1 MDSMES
7 IEESIHDLLKGCTSV
22 WSSAACWI
30 ETVDK
35 DVACAY
41 AKVEGCKIDPDTTIF
56 SAASIS
62 KLVVGVAVM
71 QCVVDKLIQLDANIS
86 DYLPPSCSCVNPYFK
101 DDAITVE
108 MLLQHTSSLID
119 NEEQLRRGS
128 KFRADGGTP
137 MTLSLQEYTESYVVG
152 NKAIWSRAHCPG
164 KEVSYSNA
172 GFTILGLAVQTAR
185 QQPLQDVIS
194 ERIFTPL
201 GMQRSSFF
209 LRDALA
215 QGCTVAQ
222 PTTAAGASYY
232 EVAEWPAAQL
242 RSTAPDLLR
251 FLRCFTRRGPPA
263 VLPAAAVARMLPAAG
278 ARGLAFWGSDFPYS
292 SRSAAWE
299 HGGLMQ
305 GVRSHAYVWPGGAA
319 VVLFNADDPYD
330 IPAADLVRRLRNA
343 SPGVV
348 PPADADTAPATHI
361 GAAASADET
370 SGDAE

>member
-1 MDSMES
+1 MD
-7 IEESIHDLLKGCTSV
+7 
-22 WSSAACWI
+22 
-30 ETVDK
+30 
-35 DVACAY
+35 
-41 AKVEGCKIDPDTTIF
+41 
-56 SAASIS
+56 
-62 KLVVGVAVM
+62 
-71 QCVVDKLIQLDANIS
+71 
-86 DYLPPSCSCVNPYFK
+86 
-101 DDAITVE
+101 
-108 MLLQHTSSLID
+108 
-119 NEEQLRRGS
+119 
-128 KFRADGGTP
+128 
-137 MTLSLQEYTESYVVG
+137 LSLQMYAESYVVG
-152 NKAIWSRAHCPG
+152 NKAIWSHASRPG
-164 KEVSYSNA
+164 KAVHYSNA

-194 ERIFTPL
+194 ERIFAPL

-215 QGCTVAQ
+215 TPGCTVAQ

-263 VLPAAAVARMLPAAG
+263 VLPAAAVARMLPPGG

-330 IPAADLVRRLRNA
+330 RPAADLVRRLRRA
-343 SPGVV
+343 SPGDA
-348 PPADADTAPATHI
+348 PPADAAPAT
-361 GAAASADET
+361 GADAAAPADAAP
-370 SGDAE
+370 GDAGRGGDAPPVGGGRPARSVPPASPS